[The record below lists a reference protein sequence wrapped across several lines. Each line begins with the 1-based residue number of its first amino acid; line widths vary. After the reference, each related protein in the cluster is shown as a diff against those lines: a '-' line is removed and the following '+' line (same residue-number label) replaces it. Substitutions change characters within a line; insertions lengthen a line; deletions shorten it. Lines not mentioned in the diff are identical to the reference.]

1 MTPSQTIT
9 SESETLVAERVAER
23 PPTFPDHTQLPSE
36 DGTFVKNFQEHPQ
49 SIILTDSIGP
59 ILEQIHPDGDYAI
72 GQDCGIYWRETDPP
86 EQGAEAPDWFYV
98 PGVPPLL
105 DGKIRRSYVLWRE
118 FTIPLIVL
126 EFASGSGK
134 EERDTT
140 SLWEPGNIE
149 KTRPGKFWVYEHIMG
164 VPYYGIY
171 EIKRGKLEVY
181 NLVNRI
187 YRKLEPNE
195 RGNYLI
201 EPLQVELGLW
211 QGNYQNQNQL
221 WLRWWDKNG
230 NLLLTG
236 SERAELEKGRAERE
250 RKRAEQQQER
260 ADRQQERAEQQ
271 QERADRLAREKI
283 DAVGNLQQLGLTVQ
297 QIASALSLSV
307 EEVNQRKREQGTGN
321 RD

>member
-9 SESETLVAERVAER
+9 SESETLVTERVTER
-23 PPTFPDHTQLPSE
+23 PPTFPDHNQLPSE

-118 FTIPLIVL
+118 FISPLIVL

-140 SLWEPGNIE
+140 SLWESGNIE
-149 KTRPGKFWVYEHIMG
+149 KTKPGKFWVYEQIIR

-171 EIKRGKLEVY
+171 EIKLGRLQVY
-181 NLVNRI
+181 NLVSGV
-187 YRKLEPNE
+187 YCLLEPNE
-195 RGNYLI
+195 RGHYPI
-201 EPLQVELGLW
+201 GKMSIELGLW

-221 WLRWWDKNG
+221 WLRWWDING

-250 RKRAEQQQER
+250 RER

-283 DAVGNLQQLGLTVQ
+283 DAVGNLQQLGLTVE

-307 EEVNQRKREQGTGN
+307 EEVNQYSTSSS
-321 RD
+321 

>member
-1 MTPSQTIT
+1 MTPSQTVT

-23 PPTFPDHTQLPSE
+23 PPTFPDHNQLPSE

-118 FTIPLIVL
+118 FISPLIVL

-140 SLWEPGNIE
+140 SLWESGNIE
-149 KTRPGKFWVYEHIMG
+149 KTRPGKFWVYEQIIR

-171 EIKRGKLEVY
+171 EIKRGQLEVY
-181 NLVNRI
+181 NLVSGV
-187 YRKLEPNE
+187 YRLLEPNE
-195 RGNYLI
+195 RGHYPI
-201 EPLQVELGLW
+201 GKMSIELGLW

-250 RKRAEQQQER
+250 R
-260 ADRQQERAEQQ
+260 
-271 QERADRLAREKI
+271 ERADRLAREKI
-283 DAVGNLQQLGLTVQ
+283 DAVGNLQQLGLTVE

>member
-1 MTPSQTIT
+1 MTESQTVT

-23 PPTFPDHTQLPSE
+23 PPTFPDHNQLPSE

-98 PGVPPLL
+98 PGVPSLL

-118 FTIPLIVL
+118 FISPLIVL

-140 SLWEPGNIE
+140 SLWESGNIE
-149 KTRPGKFWVYEHIMG
+149 KTKPGKFWVYEQIIR

-171 EIKRGKLEVY
+171 EIKRGRLQVY
-181 NLVNRI
+181 NLVSGV
-187 YRKLEPNE
+187 YRLLEPNE
-195 RGNYLI
+195 RGHYPI
-201 EPLQVELGLW
+201 GKMSIELGLW

-236 SERAELEKGRAERE
+236 SERAELEKSRAERE
-250 RKRAEQQQER
+250 RKRADRQQER
-260 ADRQQERAEQQ
+260 AEQQQERAEQQ

-283 DAVGNLQQLGLTVQ
+283 DAVGNLQQLGLTVE